1 MDINKINDAWITS
14 GQKVSDLN
22 AKVSATLLDD
32 SFDKKEF
39 QDLKEKRDNEVQHR
53 DALKEQLEVARTEEV
68 VNMDEK
74 DQKPLNHKEK
84 DIRDKFVKDFQGM
97 LKGDPKIVN
106 LVTSSTDESGNAIG
120 LTIPQDIQTAI
131 HQLVRQCDSLQ
142 PYVNVESV
150 ATKSGSRVWEKWSDI
165 KPLTDLDDE
174 DAVIGDNDDPK
185 LKLIKYTIHR
195 YSGITT
201 ATNSLIKDT
210 AENILAWLEQW
221 IAKKVVVTRNQK
233 IIEQMNAVPD
243 KPTIASFDDIIDM
256 INTAVDPAI
265 KATSLIMTNTS
276 GFNILSKVKNAMGD
290 YLLQSDPTQ
299 ADSYLIRGK
308 KVIEIADRW
317 LPSGGTATTPI
328 YPIYFG
334 DLKQAVTLFDR
345 ENMSILTTNIGAGAF
360 EKDQTKIRVID
371 RFDVE
376 ATDSEAFVAGSFK
389 SVADQKANF
398 GDTSTSKT
406 TADSSEAK

>member
-1 MDINKINDAWITS
+1 MNNVNKINDAWIAS

-22 AKVSATLLDD
+22 AKVNAALLDD
-32 SFDKKEF
+32 SFDEKEF
-39 QDLKEKRDNEVQHR
+39 QNLKNERDNEVKHR
-53 DALKEQLEVARTEEV
+53 DALKEQLEMARAEEV
-68 VNMDEK
+68 ANMDEK
-74 DQKPLNHKEK
+74 EKQPLNKSEKEIK
-84 DIRDKFVKDFQGM
+84 NKFVKDFQGM

-131 HQLVRQCDSLQ
+131 HQLVRQFDSLQ
-142 PYVNVESV
+142 PYVNVEAV
-150 ATKSGSRVWEKWSDI
+150 TTQTGSRVYEKWSDI
-165 KPLTDLDDE
+165 KPLSDLDDE
-174 DAVIGDNDDPK
+174 DAVISDNDDPK
-185 LKLIKYTIHR
+185 LMLIKYTIHR
-195 YSGITT
+195 YAGITT

-233 IIEQMNAVPD
+233 IIEQMNAVPN
-243 KPTIASFDDIIDM
+243 KPTITNFDDIIDM

-265 KATSLIMTNTS
+265 KATSIIMTNTS
-276 GFNILSKVKNAMGD
+276 GFNVLSKVKNAMGD
-290 YLLQSDPTQ
+290 YLMQPDPK
-299 ADSYLIRGK
+299 APDSYLIRNK
-308 KVIEIADRW
+308 KVVEISDRW
-317 LPSGGTATTPI
+317 LPNGGTKAAPV

-345 ENMSILTTNIGAGAF
+345 ENMSILTTNIGAGSF

-376 ATDSEAFVAGSFK
+376 AADKEAFVAGSFK
-389 SVADQKANF
+389 SIDDQKGSLGAA
-398 GDTSTSKT
+398 STSNGN
-406 TADSSEAK
+406 SSQPNP

>member
-1 MDINKINDAWITS
+1 MNNINKINDAWIAS

-22 AKVSATLLDD
+22 AKISAALLDD
-32 SFDKKEF
+32 DFNEKEF
-39 QDLKEKRDNEVQHR
+39 QNLKDKRDNETQHR
-53 DALKEQLEVARTEEV
+53 DALKEQLALARAEEVAEM
-68 VNMDEK
+68 NDSDK
-74 DQKPLNHKEK
+74 KPLNKSEKEIK
-84 DIRDKFVKDFQGM
+84 NKFVKDFRGM

-131 HQLVRQCDSLQ
+131 HQLVRQYDSLQ

-150 ATKSGSRVWEKWSDI
+150 TTQTGSRVYEKWSDI
-165 KPLTDLDDE
+165 KPLSDLDDE

-185 LKLIKYTIHR
+185 LMLIKYTIHR
-195 YSGITT
+195 YAGITT

-233 IIEQMNAVPD
+233 IIEQMNAVPN
-243 KPTIASFDDIIDM
+243 KPTITNFDDIIDM

-265 KATSLIMTNTS
+265 KATSIIMTNTS
-276 GFNILSKVKNAMGD
+276 GFNVLSKVKNAMGD
-290 YLLQSDPTQ
+290 YLMQPDPK
-299 ADSYLIRGK
+299 APDSYLIRNK
-308 KVIEIADRW
+308 KVVEISDRW
-317 LPSGGTATTPI
+317 LPNGGTKAAPV

-345 ENMSILTTNIGAGAF
+345 ENMSILTTNIGAGSF

-376 ATDSEAFVAGSFK
+376 AADKEAFVAGSFK
-389 SVADQKANF
+389 SIDDQKGAL
-398 GDTSTSKT
+398 GAGSTSNGN
-406 TADSSEAK
+406 SSQPNP